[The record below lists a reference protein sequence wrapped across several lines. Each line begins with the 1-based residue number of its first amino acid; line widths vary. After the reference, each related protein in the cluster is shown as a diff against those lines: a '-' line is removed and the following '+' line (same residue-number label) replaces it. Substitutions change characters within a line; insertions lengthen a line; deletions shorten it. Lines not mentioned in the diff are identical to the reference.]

1 MVQNLIV
8 FLQKKLSSRL
18 HKFLN
23 GLLFFLV
30 LMIYCKTSNFPLVSF
45 DSSRNLK
52 VLSLSLLLLFDRLLL
67 SRVFEF
73 TCKTVTQ
80 KWTLGNGVDGIWLSN
95 STKSA
100 SAVNVLNKTHPCQKL
115 PCFLF
120 YLQNTPCFKEPMR

>member
-8 FLQKKLSSRL
+8 FLQKNCHLAFINSRMV
-18 HKFLN
+18 FF
-23 GLLFFLV
+23 FFLV
-30 LMIYCKTSNFPLVSF
+30 LMKYCKTSNFPLVSF

-100 SAVNVLNKTHPCQKL
+100 SAVNVLNKTHPCQNL
-115 PCFLF
+115 PSFLF

>member
-18 HKFLN
+18 HKFSN

-30 LMIYCKTSNFPLVSF
+30 LMKYCKTSNFPLVSF